1 MTQFFPNLNC
11 VGEGNSSNMAGFTA
25 EVHRRSPYDFV
36 MIAKDPF
43 HGLHFELPL
52 KFERNAGN
60 NGWSVMCRF
69 PCIYEEDL
77 TELIQEDET
86 LLDMALTQFHLQVLK
101 NLLLFC
107 NAHNVNML
115 LIQMDEDFEDPLL
128 AYENFISSQEAIQTN
143 EGMCMQIRI
152 VVNTKAVH
160 DCRKFIEETTKEF
173 RQTLWKEKSSN
184 PAIRDYLMSNARF
197 SIIH

>member
-1 MTQFFPNLNC
+1 MFCLKNNLPN
-11 VGEGNSSNMAGFTA
+11 VAGFTA

-43 HGLHFELPL
+43 HCLHCDLPL
-52 KFERNAGN
+52 RFEKNKGN
-60 NGWSVMCRF
+60 NGWTVICRF
-69 PCIYEEDL
+69 PCICEKEM

-86 LLDMALTQFHLQVLK
+86 LLDMALTQFRLQVLK

-107 NAHNVNML
+107 NAHNVDML
-115 LIQMDEDFEDPLL
+115 LIQVDENCEDLL
-128 AYENFISSQEAIQTN
+128 LGYKNFISSLKTIPTS
-143 EGMCMQIRI
+143 EGMCVQTGIA
-152 VVNTKAVH
+152 VNTKAVY
-160 DCRKFIEETTKEF
+160 DCYEFIRKTTKDF
-173 RQTLWKEKSSN
+173 RQVLWQEKSSN